1 MPAIHFT
8 QALKRFFPDLKPFS
22 TKNLSIPA
30 VLQEM
35 EMKYP
40 GIKGYILD
48 DQGHLRK
55 HVNIFVDGQMISDR
69 EQLSDIINPETEI
82 YIMQALSGG

>member
-8 QALKRFFPDLKPFS
+8 QALKRFFPDLATVRSGKH
-22 TKNLSIPA
+22 SIPEIITELDA
-30 VLQEM
+30 R
-35 EMKYP
+35 YP
-40 GIKGYILD
+40 GLSGYILD

-55 HVNIFVDGQMISDR
+55 HVNIFIDGQMISDR
-69 EQLSDIINPETEI
+69 QGLTDQIDGNTEI

>member
-22 TKNLSIPA
+22 TDHLSIPD

-35 EMKYP
+35 EKKHP

-55 HVNIFVDGQMISDR
+55 HVNIFINGQMISDR
-69 EQLSDIINPETEI
+69 EQLSDKLDKGAEV

>member
-22 TKNLSIPA
+22 TDHLSIPA

-35 EMKYP
+35 EMNHP

-55 HVNIFVDGQMISDR
+55 HVNIFVNGQMISDR
-69 EQLSDIINPETEI
+69 EQLSDKLDKGTEV